1 MVVRLFAKRL
11 VCLLLPISFN
21 LDSAMADSSLIRGF
35 EIPDPARP
43 IAEGERGIGPSGEL
57 IPFEPGRLQASH
69 IVGRR
74 VDEIVPYV
82 GTYGMG
88 GPGFFG
94 IRLGN
99 EWLTIA
105 IWGASEWITVDG
117 LLVGDVFF
125 GHYGRP
131 EPWISESGD
140 RLSTELVGSTI
151 TAIDIEPRSLLM
163 SFSNGL
169 SMSIDEAPDSRPIFE
184 GTKQPR
190 RFVDGDDLRDV
201 IFLSP
206 TTEIWID

>member
-1 MVVRLFAKRL
+1 
-11 VCLLLPISFN
+11 
-21 LDSAMADSSLIRGF
+21 MADSSLISGF

-43 IAEGERGIGPSGEL
+43 IAEGDRGLGPSGEL
-57 IPFEPGRLQASH
+57 VPLEPDRLQASQV
-69 IVGRR
+69 IGRR

-105 IWGASEWITVDG
+105 IWGAGEWITVDG
-117 LLVGDVFF
+117 LLVQDMRF
-125 GHYGRP
+125 GHYGRR
-131 EPWISESGD
+131 EPWISENGD
-140 RLSTELVGSTI
+140 RLSPALVGSTI
-151 TAIDIEPRSLLM
+151 TAIEIKPRALLV

-169 SMSIDEAPDSRPIFE
+169 SLSIDEPPDYRPIFE

-190 RFVDGDDLRDV
+190 KFVDGDDLRDV
-201 IFLSP
+201 VFLSP
-206 TTEIWID
+206 TTEIWLN

>member
-1 MVVRLFAKRL
+1 MAVRIFVKRL
-11 VCLLLPISFN
+11 ICMLPLILIN
-21 LDSAMADSSLIRGF
+21 LEAAMADSSLIRGF

-43 IAEGERGIGPSGEL
+43 IAEVDRGLGPSGEL
-57 IPFEPGRLQASH
+57 IPFEPSRLQASQ

-117 LLVGDVFF
+117 LLVQDMRF
-125 GHYGRP
+125 GRYNRP
-131 EPWISESGD
+131 EPWISENGD
-140 RLSTELVGSTI
+140 RLSAALVGSTI
-151 TAIDIEPRSLLM
+151 TAIEIRPRALLM

-169 SMSIDEAPDSRPIFE
+169 SMSIDESPDNRPIFE

-201 IFLSP
+201 VFLSP
-206 TTEIWID
+206 TTEIWVD